1 MNPHESAT
9 AHIFTTEGR
18 VDTDLRKEE
27 TQRTQRILAYML
39 NFSYRLW
46 QGTRSFSAL
55 DGVASDFTGLWRLT
69 TLCAMELEDRAITKR
84 QLGVLLALVGIAGFV
99 AILLIDVV
107 DVGRQ
112 GGIGPAQRLALA
124 LMAATAILGVTL
136 IPRGDAP
143 A

>member
-1 MNPHESAT
+1 MA
-9 AHIFTTEGR
+9 
-18 VDTDLRKEE
+18 
-27 TQRTQRILAYML
+27 
-39 NFSYRLW
+39 
-46 QGTRSFSAL
+46 AL
-55 DGVASDFTGLWRLT
+55 PDFTGFRRLT
-69 TLCAMELEDRAITKR
+69 TLCAMELEELAVTKR
-84 QLGVLLALVGIAGFV
+84 QLGAFLALLGIAGFV

-124 LMAATAILGVTL
+124 LMAATAILGLTL

>member
-1 MNPHESAT
+1 MA
-9 AHIFTTEGR
+9 
-18 VDTDLRKEE
+18 
-27 TQRTQRILAYML
+27 
-39 NFSYRLW
+39 
-46 QGTRSFSAL
+46 AL
-55 DGVASDFTGLWRLT
+55 PDFTGSWRLT
-69 TLCAMELEDRAITKR
+69 TLCAMDAEERAVSKR
-84 QLGVLLALVGIAGFV
+84 QLGAFLALIGILGFV

-124 LMAATAILGVTL
+124 LMAATAILGLTL

>member
-1 MNPHESAT
+1 M
-9 AHIFTTEGR
+9 
-18 VDTDLRKEE
+18 
-27 TQRTQRILAYML
+27 
-39 NFSYRLW
+39 
-46 QGTRSFSAL
+46 
-55 DGVASDFTGLWRLT
+55 DGH
-69 TLCAMELEDRAITKR
+69 DRAITKR
-84 QLGVLLALVGIAGFV
+84 QLGALLALVGAIGFV

-124 LMAATAILGVTL
+124 LMASLAIIGLTL